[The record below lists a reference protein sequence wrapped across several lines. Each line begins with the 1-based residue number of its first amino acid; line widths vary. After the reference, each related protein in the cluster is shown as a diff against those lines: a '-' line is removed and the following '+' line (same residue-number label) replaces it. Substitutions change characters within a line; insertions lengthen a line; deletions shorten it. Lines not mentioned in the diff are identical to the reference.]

1 MTPPW
6 AVSRALTLYA
16 PLRSNQSSFKVAH
29 FPHILPIS
37 PSLSMT
43 SLPSFIELM
52 ESLGLEHRHSP
63 SPELSPSPS
72 PEYSPSSS
80 PHIMAPSRARSSPSL
95 KDLSPRRQTSRY
107 SPYSSSSRRGST
119 SSSSDFECSK
129 RQLPSPLVSSLRDR
143 RSRNQLTVNVYGST
157 SDLPA
162 YAPIS
167 SYVRRKTPGAS
178 PTSPTFPRHVG
189 YESVDITLPMV
200 PSFPNSASTDSSF
213 PKTPK
218 SESLPSP
225 RLSEKSSIVTEIDEA
240 RPPTSHRRWHTGVRL
255 STSPRSA
262 GLDDISRHRFTPN
275 LA

>member
-1 MTPPW
+1 
-6 AVSRALTLYA
+6 
-16 PLRSNQSSFKVAH
+16 
-29 FPHILPIS
+29 
-37 PSLSMT
+37 MT

-63 SPELSPSPS
+63 SPEFSPSPS
-72 PEYSPSSS
+72 PEHSPSSS
-80 PHIMAPSRARSSPSL
+80 LHIMAPSRARSSPSL
-95 KDLSPRRQTSRY
+95 KDLSPRRQTSRF

-143 RSRNQLTVNVYGST
+143 RS
-157 SDLPA
+157 
-162 YAPIS
+162 
-167 SYVRRKTPGAS
+167 
-178 PTSPTFPRHVG
+178 PTFAARPLGLLRLRLL
-189 YESVDITLPMV
+189 SLDI
-200 PSFPNSASTDSSF
+200 TDSSF
-213 PKTPK
+213 PKSPK

-255 STSPRSA
+255 SASPRSA
-262 GLDDISRHRFTPN
+262 GLDDISRHRFIPN